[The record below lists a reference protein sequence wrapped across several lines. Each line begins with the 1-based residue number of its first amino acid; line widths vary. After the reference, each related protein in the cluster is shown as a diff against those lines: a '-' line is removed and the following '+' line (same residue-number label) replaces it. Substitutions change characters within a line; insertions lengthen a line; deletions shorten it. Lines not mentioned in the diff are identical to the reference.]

1 MHTQREDTLPWY
13 KQFWPWFIIS
23 IPALTIVAAMITI
36 TIAVKTDDGLV
47 VDDYYKEGLAINE
60 DKQLKKK
67 AAAMQLSAVLS
78 LDQAGLIQAQLPENV
93 SALPF
98 LMLTLI
104 HPGDASKDLELP
116 LANVG
121 DALFTSKDPL
131 TGTEVN
137 WHVAI
142 TPPDTDWK
150 LSGRWRPD
158 ALKTIQITPAI

>member
-1 MHTQREDTLPWY
+1 MKTQREDTLPWY

-60 DKQLKKK
+60 DKKKIKK
-67 AAAMQLSAVLS
+67 AAALQITAELS
-78 LDQAGLIQAQLPENV
+78 LDENGLVRAQLPENV
-93 SALPF
+93 SSLPF
-98 LMLTLI
+98 LMLTLT

-116 LANVG
+116 LANTG
-121 DALFTSKDPL
+121 NALFTSKDPL
-131 TGTEVN
+131 TDTGIN
-137 WHVAI
+137 WHIVI

-150 LSGRWRPD
+150 LSGRWRPE
-158 ALKTIQITPAI
+158 ALETIEIVPSS

>member
-13 KQFWPWFIIS
+13 RQFWPWFIIS

-60 DKQLKKK
+60 DKQLVKN
-67 AAAMQLSAVLS
+67 AAALEISARLS
-78 LDQAGLIQAQLPENV
+78 LDENGMIRAQLPENV
-93 SALPF
+93 SSLPF

-104 HPGDASKDLELP
+104 HPGDASKDLALP

-121 DALFTSKDPL
+121 NALFTSKDPL

-158 ALKTIQITPAI
+158 ALKTVQIPPST

>member
-13 KQFWPWFIIS
+13 RQFWPWFIIS

-60 DKQLKKK
+60 NKQLVKN
-67 AAAMQLSAVLS
+67 AAALEISAELS
-78 LDQAGLIQAQLPENV
+78 LDENGMIQARLPENV
-93 SALPF
+93 AALPF
-98 LMLTLI
+98 LMLTLT

-121 DALFTSKDPL
+121 NALFTSKDPL
-131 TGTEVN
+131 TGTGIN
-137 WHVAI
+137 WHVVI

-150 LSGRWRPD
+150 LNGRWHPD
-158 ALKTIQITPAI
+158 AMSSIQIAPST

>member
-1 MHTQREDTLPWY
+1 MKTQREDTLPWY

-23 IPALTIVAAMITI
+23 LPALTIVAAMITI

-60 DKQLKKK
+60 DKQRIRK
-67 AAAMQLSAVLS
+67 AAALEISAELS
-78 LDQAGLIQAQLPENV
+78 LDENGMIRARLPETV

-98 LMLTLI
+98 LMLRLT

-116 LANVG
+116 LANTG
-121 DALFTSKDPL
+121 NALFTSKDPL
-131 TGTEVN
+131 TGTGIN
-137 WHVAI
+137 WHVVI

-158 ALKTIQITPAI
+158 AMDTIQIAPST